1 MVGDGGGWWGMVGS
15 GNLSDEGCCWMY
27 WISPDVKPTE
37 HSEGQGHTV
46 AGLRGRSLRGTDLK
60 HPKHAGWDRN
70 IPVFLFINRPQVVWE
85 GTSPCCQY
93 LKYLGNL
100 GLGTSAAQAALERMD
115 MT

>member
-1 MVGDGGGWWGMVGS
+1 LDVLDILW
-15 GNLSDEGCCWMY
+15 LSL
-27 WISPDVKPTE
+27 DVKPTE

-46 AGLRGRSLRGTDLK
+46 AGLRGRSLRGTDFK

-70 IPVFLFINRPQVVWE
+70 IPVFFFISRPQVVWE

-93 LKYLGNL
+93 LKYLGSL

-115 MT
+115 MISFINEPFQEAWLWVCRWMW